1 LEAKIFALQKEITK
15 VESIYTALLD
25 QQKELLESKF
35 SGLQKLLKSFVMEV
49 QYFEAL
55 ICTKETKLNFLEKIE

>member
-1 LEAKIFALQKEITK
+1 MDSSENNNEEKLQKASNSSVKIPELTLEAKIFVLQKEITK

-35 SGLQKLLKSFVMEV
+35 SGYKSF
-49 QYFEAL
+49 
-55 ICTKETKLNFLEKIE
+55 